1 MAFPFI
7 CMYGTIPAYVN
18 RTVVQTLFVLLYTL
32 WPCPHQPSAPG
43 SMGAFFYFV
52 DTLPEVLIIG
62 ALIFIALAVL
72 ES

>member
-32 WPCPHQPSAPG
+32 CAPISHLRPVRWGLFSILKISAVFEQEA
-43 SMGAFFYFV
+43 SY
-52 DTLPEVLIIG
+52 DD
-62 ALIFIALAVL
+62 
-72 ES
+72 